1 MIHPLKRLNRRN
13 QPRVDF
19 LVVSVPSRAS
29 EEIHRSKRSTMSRG
43 GGWIRFGEICLTDHR
58 SYGVR
63 WGAIAGYK
71 VAGTVTY
78 VYRAV
83 RKPALR
89 NERSAIGLLPC
100 PLRSFISILLPAF
113 LFFLLFRL
121 SVPVSVSV
129 RHSTLLFRCQ
139 FATRFTAG
147 SDSDACVSDKN
158 LFCPPPRGSTPI
170 DPINST
176 IRSYV

>member
-1 MIHPLKRLNRRN
+1 M
-13 QPRVDF
+13 
-19 LVVSVPSRAS
+19 PSRAS
-29 EEIHRSKRSTMSRG
+29 EKIHRSKRSTMSR

-63 WGAIAGYK
+63 WSAMAGYK
-71 VAGTVTY
+71 VASMVTY

-100 PLRSFISILLPAF
+100 PLRSFISILLPVP
-113 LFFLLFRL
+113 LSTLPIRL

-147 SDSDACVSDKN
+147 SDSDACLSDKN
-158 LFCPPPRGSTPI
+158 RFCPPRGVHPH
-170 DPINST
+170 
-176 IRSYV
+176 RSYKFDHPIVDLTTPKTYLLQIIENYLDS

>member
-1 MIHPLKRLNRRN
+1 MIHSPKRLNRRN

-100 PLRSFISILLPAF
+100 PLRSFISILLSSFSTLPPVCPCI
-113 LFFLLFRL
+113 RL
-121 SVPVSVSV
+121 CPS
-129 RHSTLLFRCQ
+129 HSTLLFRCQ

-176 IRSYV
+176 IRSYI

>member
-1 MIHPLKRLNRRN
+1 MIHSPKRLNRRN

-100 PLRSFISILLPAF
+100 PLRSFISILLSSF
-113 LFFLLFRL
+113 
-121 SVPVSVSV
+121 
-129 RHSTLLFRCQ
+129 STLPPVCPCIRL
-139 FATRFTAG
+139 
-147 SDSDACVSDKN
+147 
-158 LFCPPPRGSTPI
+158 CPPLNATLSLPI
-170 DPINST
+170 CDEIHSWK
-176 IRSYV
+176 

>member
-1 MIHPLKRLNRRN
+1 M
-13 QPRVDF
+13 
-19 LVVSVPSRAS
+19 PSRAS
-29 EEIHRSKRSTMSRG
+29 EKIHRSKRSTMSR

-63 WGAIAGYK
+63 WSTMAGYK
-71 VAGTVTY
+71 VASMVTY

-100 PLRSFISILLPAF
+100 PLRSFISILLPVP
-113 LFFLLFRL
+113 LSTLPIRL

-147 SDSDACVSDKN
+147 SDSDACLSDKN
-158 LFCPPPRGSTPI
+158 RPPRGVHPH
-170 DPINST
+170 
-176 IRSYV
+176 RSYKFDHPIVDLTTPKTCLLQIIENYLDS

>member
-1 MIHPLKRLNRRN
+1 MALF
-13 QPRVDF
+13 QPKKSATSWFPRCIG
-19 LVVSVPSRAS
+19 PQS
-29 EEIHRSKRSTMSRG
+29 EKIHRSKRSTMSR

-63 WGAIAGYK
+63 WSAIAGYK
-71 VAGTVTY
+71 VARTVTY

-100 PLRSFISILLPAF
+100 PLRSFISILLPVP
-113 LFFLLFRL
+113 LSIRL

-139 FATRFTAG
+139 FVTRFAAG

-158 LFCPPPRGSTPI
+158 LFCPPRGSTPI

-176 IRSYV
+176 IRS

>member
-63 WGAIAGYK
+63 QGAIAGYK

-113 LFFLLFRL
+113 LFFYSSACL
-121 SVPVSVSV
+121 SLYPSLSATQRYSFVANLRRDSQLEVIAMRACRIRISFAH
-129 RHSTLLFRCQ
+129 RH
-139 FATRFTAG
+139 G
-147 SDSDACVSDKN
+147 G
-158 LFCPPPRGSTPI
+158 PPPSI
-170 DPINST
+170 L
-176 IRSYV
+176 